1 VIAVNPETLLQQL
14 IARRLHEMGAHRG
27 EPLTLNEAFN
37 RLPPGD
43 HVTYEAVR
51 RVWTDGHTNIGPK
64 AVRTIATML
73 QVDEDVVRRAAGQ
86 RPMQGPFELPARAD
100 KLNEKER
107 AAVLAVMDAILEA
120 AESSR
125 RQGAPAV
132 AARASSGQDD
142 ELEETPRQR
151 RKREKLRREYEASLH
166 PGDQSRH
173 RGEVG
178 RTDTA

>member
-14 IARRLHEMGAHRG
+14 LARRLNEMGAHRG

-43 HVTYEAVR
+43 HVTYEAIR

-73 QVDEDVVRRAAGQ
+73 QVEEDVVRRAAGQ

-120 AESSR
+120 AESGR
-125 RQGAPAV
+125 RNEAPAV
-132 AARASSGQDD
+132 VAQDPNYD
-142 ELEETPRQR
+142 ELDLTPRQR
-151 RKREKLRREYEASLH
+151 RKVRKARREYEASL
-166 PGDQSRH
+166 PPEERSRD
-173 RGEVG
+173 RGEGG